1 MPVFNER
8 PEGNLKKMGG
18 GIENY
23 ILSFLLKKILNIV
36 KLKSEVQVYFIFICH
51 LESLSVL
58 VQRSSSKQRPN
69 QVKVLSYSK
78 YSIVKKDSFFF
89 RTNQPNISLEA
100 KESEACMPS
109 FRGLFS

>member
-36 KLKSEVQVYFIFICH
+36 KLKSKGPVPNNALIK
-51 LESLSVL
+51 
-58 VQRSSSKQRPN
+58 SK
-69 QVKVLSYSK
+69 SYH
-78 YSIVKKDSFFF
+78 
-89 RTNQPNISLEA
+89 TPNIV
-100 KESEACMPS
+100 
-109 FRGLFS
+109 